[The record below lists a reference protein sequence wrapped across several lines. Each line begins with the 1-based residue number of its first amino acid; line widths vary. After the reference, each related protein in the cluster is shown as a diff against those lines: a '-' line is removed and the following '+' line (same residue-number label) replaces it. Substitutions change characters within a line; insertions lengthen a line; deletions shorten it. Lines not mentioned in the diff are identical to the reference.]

1 MIILIFLIIVILIN
15 ISSFF
20 VPMVMQYTSY
30 INITSLLIILVLQI
44 LKKVKAKKG
53 IDIDEKKTEEHMKE
67 TAPNSQLEQKEE
79 SAETASEI
87 EKYNDKLKNIAERYY
102 FFKTSIPIIESLS
115 KSTREYEEKTLKK
128 VFDQFEEIWNESETI
143 VKESEKSMESI
154 FDTRSSQNMGYI
166 LNSSKEINDDFTNFL
181 PVLKQMSS
189 LTDSFIDVS
198 FESFKDISRTT
209 KDIEDLAEQVKVIS
223 INVRIEAARIKD
235 SGGFKVL
242 GEDITNFADKT
253 TMFAQSTNDRI
264 QNTLTEI
271 ENLKN
276 DLSNKLSIVKDM
288 VNNMYQKINPFEGIL
303 EKSSQSLRDVIN
315 DLNKVSG
322 ELNTN
327 LKQSLGNLQY
337 QDVTKQ
343 ESEHIIEFL
352 QNIEETSSHIGDLES
367 FLNNDD
373 KRHLQKEILQYL
385 DKISTTGNEADK
397 IEKYAKE
404 WGISYKDEVHE
415 HFDEV
420 DDGTFLF

>member
-1 MIILIFLIIVILIN
+1 MIILIFLVIVILIN
-15 ISSFF
+15 ASSFF
-20 VPMVMQYTSY
+20 IPMIVSFIPH
-30 INITSLLIILVLQI
+30 INILVMFIILLLQLFNKKRSKNGKDIISNEMEENLQVATHEIPKEEIKSSEDTITEIDKCKDI
-44 LKKVKAKKG
+44 LK
-53 IDIDEKKTEEHMKE
+53 I
-67 TAPNSQLEQKEE
+67 
-79 SAETASEI
+79 
-87 EKYNDKLKNIAERYY
+87 IAQRYY
-102 FFKTSIPIIESLS
+102 YFKTSIPIIESLS
-115 KSTREYEEKTLKK
+115 KSTREYEEETLKK

-143 VKESEKSMESI
+143 VKESEQSMESI

-166 LNSSKEINDDFTNFL
+166 LNSSKEINKDFTNFL
-181 PVLKQMSS
+181 PVLKEMSI

-264 QNTLTEI
+264 QNTLTDI
-271 ENLKN
+271 ENLKT
-276 DLSNKLSIVKDM
+276 DLSKKLSIVKDM
-288 VNNMYQKINPFEGIL
+288 VNNMYKKINPFEEIL
-303 EKSSQSLRDVIN
+303 ERSSMSLRDVIN

-343 ESEHIIEFL
+343 ESEHIIEFF
-352 QNIEETSSHIGDLES
+352 QNIISTNNSITDLDS
-367 FLNNDD
+367 FLDEND
-373 KRHLQKEILQYL
+373 KTALKKEVLQYL